1 MIELIPPVSVD
12 DELLTEIVR
21 KHGVPR
27 PLASL
32 LAARGQ
38 ADEIS
43 ARLSASPEDWKALLL
58 DPSSMK
64 GFEQAVD
71 AMLEARERRETV
83 VVHGDY
89 DVDGMTATAVL
100 HLSLRR
106 AGIASGWTL
115 PRRDGEGYGLSDAS
129 LERCRLVEGV
139 FGLPEGASRPASW
152 AISVDTG
159 ITAGPQIQRARERGL
174 RTIVT
179 DHHLPGECFPDLAD
193 IVIDPYQE
201 GCPYVNKSLCGAGLA
216 WKLGQA
222 LLERTGKA
230 QDSDPFRLLQLVALG
245 TLADM
250 VPLTLENMALVRLG
264 LRELAERPL
273 PGIVE
278 LLKSADLAKGV
289 APKSTDLVFRV
300 TPRLN
305 SAGRL
310 RQGESA
316 VHLLLAAGAPEAI
329 QGMGAL
335 EDLNHRRQQLDQRI
349 TAEASTQAE
358 GFLVHDPAALV
369 LAHETWH
376 EGVSG
381 IVAQRIAERVHR
393 PVFVLA
399 PDPGRPGEYR
409 GSGRTIRGVDLHAC
423 LSECAGLLEKWG
435 GHSQAAGLSI
445 RAENIPAFRERFAMA
460 ARLTGAGTGVP
471 PVRTD
476 ARLDF
481 SEVTP
486 ELLGWLERLEP
497 WGAANDAPCF
507 HCSDVEVLGI
517 SRVGDGKHL
526 RLTLQKDG
534 IRLEAIGFGLAP
546 LADEIAPGHR
556 VKIAFTPEWNS
567 FRGRKTL
574 QLKLKGMQ

>member
-1 MIELIPPVSVD
+1 MIDIVAPASLD
-12 DELLTEIVR
+12 GELLTEIVR
-21 KHGVPR
+21 KHGLPR
-27 PLASL
+27 PLA
-32 LAARGQ
+32 
-38 ADEIS
+38 
-43 ARLSASPEDWKALLL
+43 ALLL
-58 DPSSMK
+58 SRGQTDEIPSRLAASLEEWKDLLIDPSPMK
-64 GFEQAVD
+64 GFEAAVQAL
-71 AMLEARERRETV
+71 LEAREKGETV
-83 VVHGDY
+83 VIHGDY
-89 DVDGMTATAVL
+89 DVDGMTGTALL
-100 HLSLRR
+100 HLALRR
-106 AGIASGWTL
+106 AGIACGWTL

-129 LERCRLVEGV
+129 LERCRNVEGV
-139 FGLPEGASRPASW
+139 FGLPEGAARQASW

-159 ITAGPQIQRARERGL
+159 ITAGPQIARANERGL

-179 DHHLPGECFPDLAD
+179 DHHLPGEGFPDGAE
-193 IVIDPYQE
+193 IVIDPYQD
-201 GCPYVNKSLCGAGLA
+201 GCPYPNKSLCGAGLA

-222 LLERTGKA
+222 LLLRTGKA
-230 QDSDPFRLLQLVALG
+230 HESDPFRLLQLVALG

-278 LLKSADLAKGV
+278 LLRSADLSGTV
-289 APKSTDLVFRV
+289 PKSTDLVFRV

-310 RQGESA
+310 RQGEIA
-316 VHLLLAAGAPEAI
+316 VQLLLASGPVEAA
-329 QGMGAL
+329 QGMTEL

-349 TAEASTQAE
+349 TAEAQTQTE
-358 GFLVHDPAALV
+358 RFLLDDPAALV

-381 IVAQRIAERVHR
+381 IVAQRVAERVHR

-399 PDPGRPGEYR
+399 PDPGRPGEFR

-423 LSECAGLLEKWG
+423 LTECADLLEKWG

-445 RAENIPAFRERFAMA
+445 KVENIPQFRERFAFA
-460 ARLTGAGTGVP
+460 ARLTGAGTATP

-476 ARLDF
+476 AEMDLA
-481 SEVTP
+481 EVTP
-486 ELLGWLERLEP
+486 ELLGWMERLEP

-507 HCSDVEVLGI
+507 LCSDVEVLGI

-526 RLTLQKDG
+526 RVHLQKDG
-534 IRLEAIGFGLAP
+534 IRLEAIGFGLASQV
-546 LADEIAPGHR
+546 DEIRIGQR
-556 VKIAFTPEWNS
+556 VRIAFTPEWNN

-574 QLKLKGMQ
+574 QLKLKGIR

>member
-1 MIELIPPVSVD
+1 MIDLAIPNPVD
-12 DELLTEIVR
+12 DALVTEIV
-21 KHGVPR
+21 KTHGVPR
-27 PLASL
+27 PLAAL
-32 LAARGQ
+32 LVARGQ
-38 ADEIS
+38 AGEIVQ
-43 ARLSASPEDWKALLL
+43 RLSDSVEEWRSQLL
-58 DPSSMK
+58 DPSPMK
-64 GFEQAVD
+64 GFEDAVE
-71 AMLEARERRETV
+71 ALLEARAKRETV
-83 VVHGDY
+83 VIHGDY
-89 DVDGMTATAVL
+89 DVDGMTGTAVL
-100 HLSLRR
+100 HLALRR
-106 AGIASGWTL
+106 AGIACGWTL

-129 LERCRLVEGV
+129 LERCRSVEGV
-139 FGLPEGASRPASW
+139 FGIPEGASRPASW

-159 ITAGPQIQRARERGL
+159 ITAGPQILRAKERGL

-179 DHHLPGECFPDLAD
+179 DHHLPGECFPDQAE
-193 IVIDPYQE
+193 IVIDPHQE
-201 GCPYVNKSLCGAGLA
+201 GCGYANKALCGAGLA
-216 WKLGQA
+216 WKLGRA

-230 QDSDPFRLLQLVALG
+230 QDSDPVRLLQLVALG

-278 LLKSADLAKGV
+278 LLRTADLGGAA

-310 RQGESA
+310 RQGETA
-316 VHLLLAAGAPEAI
+316 VHLLLASGPVEAA
-329 QGMGAL
+329 QGMAAL

-349 TAEASTQAE
+349 TAEAQTQTE
-358 GFLVHDPAALV
+358 GFLQHDPAALV

-423 LSECAGLLEKWG
+423 LSECADLLEKWG

-445 RAENIPAFRERFAMA
+445 RVENIPAFRERFAFA
-460 ARLTGAGTGVP
+460 ARLTGAGTAAP

-476 ARLDF
+476 ARMEF
-481 SEVTP
+481 SEITP
-486 ELLGWLERLEP
+486 ELLSWMERLEP
-497 WGAANDAPCF
+497 WGAGNELPCF
-507 HCSDVEVLGI
+507 LCSDVEVLGL
-517 SRVGDGKHL
+517 SRVGDGRHL
-526 RLTLQKDG
+526 RANLQKDG
-534 IRLEAIGFGLAP
+534 IRLEAIGFGLAVHAEDI
-546 LADEIAPGHR
+546 LPGR
-556 VKIAFTPEWNS
+556 RAKIAFSPEWNV

-574 QLKLKGMQ
+574 QLKLKGIQ